1 MGIAMKRLY
10 FLLPFALA
18 TGLSSQVK
26 QYEVVQQERQPSAET
41 HSIFVKVL
49 DAETGKPVKGIWVSV
64 DSQPQPKRLLNAK
77 TDSRGVAAFHLSG
90 PLPERVG
97 PSVSPVEFK
106 RCSELEFVT
115 DQILTT
121 GIVAGNTCSGSKL
134 KPYVTPEA
142 GQLVVFGKRFT
153 WWQKVLQELP

>member
-1 MGIAMKRLY
+1 MRVAMTRLY

-18 TGLSSQVK
+18 IGLSSQVN
-26 QYEVVQQERQPSAET
+26 QSEVVQQGRQPSAET
-41 HSIFVKVL
+41 HSISVRVL
-49 DAETGKPVKGIWVSV
+49 DAETGKPVKGIWVSL
-64 DSQPQPKRLLNAK
+64 DSEPQLKRLLNAK
-77 TDSRGVAAFHLSG
+77 TDSHGVAAFHLSG

-97 PSVSPVEFK
+97 PSVSPVEFGA
-106 RCSELEFVT
+106 CSELEFVT
-115 DQILTT
+115 DQVLTT
-121 GIVAGNTCSGSKL
+121 GIVAGNTCSGSKP